1 MSVIHSKR
9 DFGPEGNQGC
19 QTGSWRCFFPWYFLG
34 IMMKIGTVIPRL
46 TRLAWQPKNRV
57 RRNSRY
63 ASQSVTF
70 LYIQVNGE
78 NTIVEVQFSENTI
91 MEYNLMKIQL
101 WKYNLKNVFKIFVLQ
116 RNRVM
121 RNFTIYL
128 CIKPRYENFFGHPQ
142 KTVL

>member
-1 MSVIHSKR
+1 M
-9 DFGPEGNQGC
+9 
-19 QTGSWRCFFPWYFLG
+19 
-34 IMMKIGTVIPRL
+34 
-46 TRLAWQPKNRV
+46 AWQPKNRV

-128 CIKPRYENFFGHPQ
+128 CIKPHYENFFGHPQ
-142 KTVL
+142 KTALWESALWETALGEG